1 MTAAFAITLQGLAN
15 ELALHGRRLDNLIG
29 EELDLGHGLSFL
41 HHATIKAT
49 DQYEDIANS
58 DLVIITAGAAQ
69 QPGETRLDLAKKN
82 SAIIEEIIP
91 QVIRY
96 APEAVILIVSNPVD
110 VLTYKAYQL
119 ANLPKGRIF
128 GSGTTLDTARFR
140 FHLSEFLQVNPN
152 SIHAYVL
159 GEHGDSSFPVLSSA
173 SVGGQALSF
182 FPRYSEEKAMQ
193 AYEKVKTA
201 ADKIIQSKG
210 ATYYGIGVV
219 VARLAQAVLRD
230 EGVIFPVSIPLHHYY
245 GHNGVALSIPCV
257 IGRSG
262 AEESLEIKLNWDEKR
277 KLDHSVE
284 TIKQFL
290 H

>member
-1 MTAAFAITLQGLAN
+1 
-15 ELALHGRRLDNLIG
+15 
-29 EELDLGHGLSFL
+29 
-41 HHATIKAT
+41 
-49 DQYEDIANS
+49 
-58 DLVIITAGAAQ
+58 
-69 QPGETRLDLAKKN
+69 
-82 SAIIEEIIP
+82 
-91 QVIRY
+91 
-96 APEAVILIVSNPVD
+96 
-110 VLTYKAYQL
+110 
-119 ANLPKGRIF
+119 
-128 GSGTTLDTARFR
+128 
-140 FHLSEFLQVNPN
+140 
-152 SIHAYVL
+152 
-159 GEHGDSSFPVLSSA
+159 
-173 SVGGQALSF
+173 
-182 FPRYSEEKAMQ
+182 MQ